1 MAAPIYR
8 GGRPYFA
15 PGIRQDNNT
24 GVFNTASEPVDGT
37 SGTLAGVAGP
47 GSILMRTNGAV
58 YVNTNTKASPTWVS
72 LGVGAAGSTLDDP
85 TLTGTVTLT
94 GADVVDGTFAGAT
107 LTEPVINGPTITAP
121 ILSDNKVLV
130 AAETFDADVTPG
142 LITGFAHTV
151 VAGTYTFDLNLF
163 TTMTTNAGLTVAFK
177 LTTAVLTSIQYATY
191 AATASDNTTAVS
203 TQGTTTTDLTE
214 PFNSKT
220 AAYTFVRVFGSMVVG
235 TGGTFSWYGCQE
247 TSGTGADVTVLKI
260 GSYSNITRVA

>member
-1 MAAPIYR
+1 MSAPIYK
-8 GGRPYFA
+8 GGRPFIK
-15 PGIRQDNNT
+15 PGIRTGNDT
-24 GVFNTASEPVDGT
+24 GVFNTSSAPVDGT
-37 SGTLAGVAGP
+37 SGTLVGVAGP

-72 LGVGAAGSTLDDP
+72 LGVGAS
-85 TLTGTVTLT
+85 
-94 GADVVDGTFAGAT
+94 GAT
-107 LTEPVINGPTITAP
+107 LTSPTLVTP
-121 ILSDNKVLV
+121 IYTDRVVL
-130 AAETFDADVTPG
+130 AASETFDADVTPG

-151 VAGTYTFDLNLF
+151 VAGTYMFDLNLF

-191 AATASDNTTAVS
+191 AATASDNATAVS

-247 TSGTGADVTVLKI
+247 TSGTGGDVTIVKL
-260 GSYSNITRVA
+260 GSTSSVIRTA